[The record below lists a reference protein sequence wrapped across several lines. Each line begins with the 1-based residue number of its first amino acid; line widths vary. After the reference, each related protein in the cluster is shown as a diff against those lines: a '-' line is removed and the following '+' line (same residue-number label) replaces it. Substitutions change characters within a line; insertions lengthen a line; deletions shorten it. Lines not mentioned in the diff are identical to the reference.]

1 MTVELAPAAI
11 TIEIDH
17 GGPAT
22 TLRFRGTLN
31 VRHAAAARIAVCDL
45 LDRVEPARRVIV
57 DLGGVDELDAA
68 GLAAV
73 TSPVLRA
80 CRTGRAVS
88 VLAPMA
94 AGPRR
99 VADQVGILPIGPV

>member
-1 MTVELAPAAI
+1 MRIGLAPTAI
-11 TIEIDH
+11 AIEIDH
-17 GGPAT
+17 GRSTT
-22 TLRFRGTLN
+22 TLRLRGPLN
-31 VRHAAAARIAVCDL
+31 VRQAAAARVAVCDL
-45 LDRVEPARRVIV
+45 LDSAEPAQRVIV

-73 TSPVLRA
+73 TSPVLAA
-80 CRTGRAVS
+80 CRTGRVVS

-99 VADQVGILPIGPV
+99 LADQVGILPIGPV